1 MKKIENIGRFT
12 NGLVSEYDASKYAIK
27 PNAFIDGMNFEIN
40 DPLAMLSVNKRL
52 SDDISLPSTGGRII
66 GFTKWKCRYPYEK
79 DINILIKQ
87 SDNLLLA
94 SEDFDI
100 DDVWLSDNITVERYC
115 SDMIAGTGE
124 ATADLGRPVVINF
137 TIGGQ
142 GFNITFPSESHPE
155 TCITPGIVAKA
166 IYDEFG
172 STGGMWSTYSVKTMV
187 DIEHAYVIAV
197 ADSTG
202 QVALPSITI
211 TGGIQNHLDFDI
223 VRRYCNGWN
232 KSSTISPDY
241 VARPSSTDSFLDL
254 FYIKTDD
261 YIRQYVPDD
270 LIQGKN
276 VTFSIYAKIHFGG
289 NSIKI
294 SIKWDGGG
302 VDNDIDI
309 NDTLT
314 RYSINANIP
323 SNATN
328 CYVQI
333 QFNDNAQILL
343 YGSML
348 NYGSTALPYCKN
360 TTARRQLYVYANP
373 YMDNSGNWVNDWIEL
388 TESRFHS
395 IQYCCDDRTIVNGVI
410 CKDYSNWYTWLYGND
425 DGFNRISSI
434 GDNNRSFVMMGAG
447 VGNNIAVSRS
457 LCSLTSLAGNL
468 PYITIKDVHIKN
480 IGNSL
485 KISFSKDLDPVDI
498 SISDRNIFGF
508 SDKNRIILSPNGFC
522 IEKNKN
528 CGIGVINNDK
538 LQYKY
543 ICSIVGIIDGKEY
556 FLASKDIRSSEGDT
570 DVALWY
576 MIGLGLASY
585 RLEKIRIYL
594 NPTAGDLDNY
604 GNTRFVKEIDI
615 PEDAIEDMPGLFDT
629 LFSMIFWGKS
639 CITMIENITL
649 SSIATNNTIQDDFG
663 RGYSTMENNIAK
675 YGISEYING
684 RMYVAPVSDNN
695 RYIRFSSIRG
705 LVSEIDM
712 FPFSESEGYGYVA
725 LPEDFSTGEITG
737 LVQTPTNDLLI
748 FNDNSTCVYET
759 SLGQSFSKKIKSWYK
774 DIGCISQRIIV
785 SESDYGI
792 FWCDKN
798 NIYWLKPGTWDPER
812 IGSGRVA
819 GLHRKYVN
827 NNASDMFAL
836 WSSKDKEYWI
846 CYPNDD
852 FILRYSPQFNNWN
865 KLWLIDDIVEGIDS
879 DGVVYLLSTNSNI
892 IHKVSNTGTL
902 LNAPYIKTPFI
913 SNENNSEMTLT
924 DIEMLF
930 NVSTGE
936 ILVGIT
942 LDRDKPSDPYRN
954 NANLLTFTNHSNYR
968 WKHKVRSGSKCKSF
982 SLLIFGNH
990 YALFDGAIY
999 NISVHYLDRGK

>member
-12 NGLVSEYDASKYAIK
+12 NGLVSEYDASKYVVK

-52 SDDISLPSTGGRII
+52 NDDIPLPSTGGRII

-100 DDVWLSDNITVERYC
+100 DDIWVTNNIRTERYC
-115 SDMIAGTGE
+115 SDVITIQGSAIVDESHPLVLNISIAGE
-124 ATADLGRPVVINF
+124 NL
-137 TIGGQ
+137 
-142 GFNITFPSESHPE
+142 NITFPSVSHPE
-155 TCITPGIVAKA
+155 TNLTPEIIAKA
-166 IYDEFG
+166 ICDEFNNT
-172 STGGMWSTYSVKTMV
+172 SHNKWSTYSVSNVYAAPLAYTMV
-187 DIEHAYVIAV
+187 VTTLSAEM
-197 ADSTG
+197 ST
-202 QVALPSITI
+202 PSIT
-211 TGGIQNHLDFDI
+211 GSAGDLEFE
-223 VRRYCNGWN
+223 VRRYCNGSN
-232 KSSTISPDY
+232 SPYQMTPDY
-241 VARPSSTDSFLDL
+241 ISLPSSTDNFLDL
-254 FYIKTDD
+254 FYVTTSG

-276 VTFSIYAKIHFGG
+276 VAFSIYVRTNGG
-289 NSIKI
+289 NNNITI
-294 SIKWDGGG
+294 GIKWDGGG
-302 VDNDIDI
+302 VEDDIDI
-309 NDTLT
+309 DGTLT
-314 RYSINANIP
+314 RYSINTNIP
-323 SNATN
+323 SDATN
-328 CYVQI
+328 CYVQV
-333 QFNDNAQILL
+333 QFNNSGGVLL

-348 NYGSTALPYCKN
+348 NYGSTALSYCKN
-360 TTARRQLYVYANP
+360 TTARRQLYIYANP
-373 YMDNSGNWVNDWIEL
+373 YIDDSGNWVNEWIEL

-395 IQYCCDDRTIVNGVI
+395 INYCRDDRTIVNGVI

-425 DGFNRISSI
+425 NGFNRISSVSSTNKELI
-434 GDNNRSFVMMGAG
+434 MMGAG
-447 VGNNIAVSRS
+447 VGKNVAISRS
-457 LCSLTSLAGNL
+457 LCSLISLAGNL
-468 PYITIKDVHIKN
+468 PYLTIKDVHIKN

-485 KISFSKDLDPVDI
+485 KISFSKNLEPVDI
-498 SISDRNIFGF
+498 SIANRNIFGF
-508 SDKNRIILSPNGFC
+508 NDKNKIILSPNGFC
-522 IEKNKN
+522 IENNKN
-528 CGIGVINNDK
+528 CGIDINSSDFD
-538 LQYKY
+538 KY
-543 ICSIVGIIDGKEY
+543 ICSIVGVIDGKEY
-556 FLASKDIRSSEGDT
+556 FLAAKGICGNIISDNTNIY
-570 DVALWY
+570 Y
-576 MIGLGLASY
+576 MIGLGLALY
-585 RLEKIRIYL
+585 RLERIRIYL
-594 NPTAGDLDNY
+594 NPTADDLDNY
-604 GNTRFVKEIDI
+604 GNVRFVKEINI
-615 PEDAIEDMPGLFDT
+615 PEDEISNMPDLIDT
-629 LFSMIFWGKS
+629 LFSMIFFDIYG
-639 CITMIENITL
+639 CISMMENITL

-712 FPFSESEGYGYVA
+712 FPFSESEGYGYVV

-819 GLHRKYVN
+819 GLHRKYVD
-827 NNASDMFAL
+827 NNANDMFAL

-846 CYPNDD
+846 CYPNDE

-865 KLWLIDDIVEGIDS
+865 KIWLIDDIVEGVDS

-892 IHKVSNTGTL
+892 IHKVSDTGTL

-913 SNENNSEMTLT
+913 SNENNSEMVIT

-930 NVSTGE
+930 NVSSGK
-936 ILVGIT
+936 ICVGIT
-942 LDRDKPSDPYRN
+942 LDRDKPDPYRN
-954 NANLLTFTNHSNYR
+954 NANLLTFTNHGNYR

-982 SLLIFGNH
+982 SLLIFGND
-990 YALFDGAIY
+990 YTLFDGAIY
-999 NISVHYLDRGK
+999 NIAVHYLDRGK